1 MKFGFFGGCRGC
13 CGLGI
18 WGKCEGAAYRVNDS
32 RTERCVLSPA
42 GRDSTA
48 AQAYAAERHSG
59 APKERIEQN
68 SVEIYF
74 FRTEMASEMVFS

>member
-59 APKERIEQN
+59 APKGAVRIEP
-68 SVEIYF
+68 
-74 FRTEMASEMVFS
+74 RRAR